1 MADDDETKDDET
13 KEEKPKSGGKKL
25 LIIGLL
31 VGLLLGGGGGVGAF
45 MMLAGD
51 GDKHEAEAEEI
62 IVEETEPETDPYF
75 VKIDRMTLPLVHKNR
90 VLANVVIDFSME
102 VDGDDNK
109 MTVIRN
115 LPEIRDAM
123 LRHFS
128 NTAIGKTG
136 SPRSLDYPRLKKT
149 LRDISNKV
157 LHDPLVL
164 RVMIVQARQF

>member
-1 MADDDETKDDET
+1 MADEDKAETE
-13 KEEKPKSGGKKL
+13 EEKPESGSKKL

-45 MMLAGD
+45 MMLAG
-51 GDKHEAEAEEI
+51 GEEEAEVLEEE
-62 IVEETEPETDPYF
+62 VPVVTVPETDPHF

-90 VLANVVIDFSME
+90 ILGNVMIDFSME
-102 VDGDDNK
+102 VDGNDNK
-109 MTVIRN
+109 MVVIRN

-128 NTAIGKTG
+128 VTPIGKEG
-136 SPRSLDYPRLKKT
+136 SPRNVDYPRLKKT
-149 LRDISNKV
+149 LEDISNEV